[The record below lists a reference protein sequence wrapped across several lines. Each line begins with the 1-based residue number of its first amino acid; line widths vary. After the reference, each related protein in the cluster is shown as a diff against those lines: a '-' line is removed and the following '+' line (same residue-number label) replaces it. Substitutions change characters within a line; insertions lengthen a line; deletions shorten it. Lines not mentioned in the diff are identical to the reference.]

1 MKCSEIQPTYLPP
14 TFFHKLILNPTRH
27 LSLAIYVRVYT
38 IRALSNNKVSRFL
51 VAQSPSTANIL
62 KIMTDIKM
70 TKRGGIFLLCDVCC
84 WPGLWLETISCDCL
98 NTTIVLHA
106 PLVPKH
112 MLVFNAVLGSLRPA
126 GGGSGGGCC

>member
-14 TFFHKLILNPTRH
+14 TFFHKLILNPTRQYMYGCT
-27 LSLAIYVRVYT
+27 LYGLYPI
-38 IRALSNNKVSRFL
+38 IRFPDL

-62 KIMTDIKM
+62 NKQIMTDLKM